1 MAPNKNVGANIL
13 IEDIPQNESNPA
25 IEDIASIQPRLSF
38 SHYQQMR
45 A

>member
-25 IEDIASIQPRLSF
+25 IEDIASI
-38 SHYQQMR
+38 
-45 A
+45 